1 MGCSQSIN
9 KLDTNLIANI
19 NSNLNPDVQSNP
31 ISNSNNNETKKK
43 NNISNSTL
51 KNKNK
56 NIKFI
61 WMDYN
66 IDNNENK
73 KYKKILK
80 EECSLI
86 ECKLSKLIEQGLEE
100 IKKVKFERVILML
113 SSKMFED
120 FIPLFEKEKN
130 KISCSLNIIVF
141 TKKDKKLLIEEVCN
155 KNKDISAG
163 YLFDKVNIFDNFRQI
178 EVFIQKEK
186 NRKKEL
192 TPHFEIKN
200 IM

>member
-9 KLDTNLIANI
+9 KLDTNLIASI
-19 NSNLNPDVQSNP
+19 NSNLNPDVQTNP
-31 ISNSNNNETKKK
+31 IYNSNNNETKKK

-80 EECSLI
+80 EDLTLI
-86 ECKLSKLIEQGLEE
+86 ECKLIEQGLEE

-113 SSKMFED
+113 SSKMCED
-120 FIPLFEKEKN
+120 FIPLFEKK
-130 KISCSLNIIVF
+130 KIKFPVL
-141 TKKDKKLLIEEVCN
+141 
-155 KNKDISAG
+155 
-163 YLFDKVNIFDNFRQI
+163 
-178 EVFIQKEK
+178 
-186 NRKKEL
+186 
-192 TPHFEIKN
+192 
-200 IM
+200 